1 MGLDVSAWA
10 RLVRIEGEPDDEM
23 IGEGEVVRVHASSEF
38 PGRTI
43 GLKDGWYR
51 GETLQF
57 GDFWSFRAGSYSG
70 YNTWRDQLAKLAGYA
85 AHPNAQEL
93 YGTTHAHAATAWE
106 ATGGPFWE
114 LLHFSDCSGVIGPQV
129 SAKLARDFAALD
141 ERAKA
146 AADAE
151 PGNGW
156 FYRAYC
162 DWRRAFDWA
171 AQDGCVEFH

>member
-10 RLVRIEGEPDDEM
+10 RLERLEGEPDDEM
-23 IGEGEVVRVHASSEF
+23 LGAGEVVSVHASSEF

-43 GLKDGWYR
+43 GLADGWYR
-51 GETLQF
+51 GERLQF
-57 GDFWSFRAGSYSG
+57 GNFDSFRAGAYSG
-70 YNTWRDQLAKLAGYA
+70 YNAWRDWLAKLGGYA
-85 AHPNAQEL
+85 AHPNAQERH
-93 YGTTHAHAATAWE
+93 GTTHAHAATAWE
-106 ATGGPFWE
+106 ASSGPFWE
-114 LLHFSDCSGVIGPQV
+114 LLNFYDCDGEIGPLV
-129 SAKLARDFAALD
+129 SAKLARDFAEFD

-146 AADAE
+146 ASGAE

-171 AQDGCVEFH
+171 AQDGCVEFR